1 MVISWE
7 IDKPVQKTTSP
18 TSFVLK
24 TFENITDRE
33 KKTFSERKISYRTNR
48 VCVTK
53 FEKKQ
58 ILGKEDAVRKRQSFF
73 QKS

>member
-18 TSFVLK
+18 TSFVPK
-24 TFENITDRE
+24 HSKISQIVK